1 MLQLIIRLWI
11 RLNRSR
17 CIHLANRSDS
27 RGIRKDSIGFLLY
40 RIVVKKFAT
49 NFQLHEADGLLV
61 SELATEIPSL
71 KKASIY
77 SCNFIESSPP
87 PGSYNPIESLKK
99 VRPSKAFSFG
109 ISREAYRKVFSKQ
122 NTIPDPSVPGPGTY
136 PVYQFVGKEG
146 RRPTIKGKF
155 KNLSTV
161 WSWYCGE

>member
-1 MLQLIIRLWI
+1 MSWLIIRLWI
-11 RLNRSR
+11 RPNRSR
-17 CIHLANRSDS
+17 CIPLANRWDS
-27 RGIRKDSIGFLLY
+27 RGQRKDSISFLLY
-40 RIVVKKFAT
+40 RIVAEKFAT
-49 NFQLHEADGLLV
+49 NFQLREADELLV
-61 SELATEIPSL
+61 SDLAKEIPLL
-71 KKASIY
+71 KKASILY
-77 SCNFIESSPP
+77 LCNFIESSPP

-155 KNLSTV
+155 KNLSMV
-161 WSWYCGE
+161 